1 MKQGYDI
8 LQYRFLSQI
17 QEEEDFD
24 ISALDLDAFGD
35 DQPEKEPAYFTGH
48 TQEAQTWQLSKDK
61 VPKNPNSVATTVAQK
76 LEESGKDIS
85 GLFKFAEDS
94 HETISEKPQISPL
107 QVPVGTPQTQTSWG
121 DLGLCRPVL
130 KAISNVLKFPNP
142 TPIQV
147 DTIPAAISGK
157 DILAAAATGSGK
169 TAAFLLPII
178 ERLMMSANVAAR
190 RKDKETGRITGGRPS
205 TRAVILLPTREL
217 AVQCWSMFKALT
229 TFVPITSA
237 FIVGGFDSRSQQSDL
252 SKSPDVVLATPGR
265 LLDHLLNSQGVHF
278 DNVDMIVLDEA
289 DRLLD
294 LGFADAIKE
303 IMKCIPKKRISM
315 KPGKQAG
322 GAKGPCQTS
331 LFSATLSGSVKD
343 LASTILSD
351 AFTVR
356 VNESATIVTSLT
368 QEFMKIPREECREAA
383 FFSLLETAIHT
394 ESPKSRVHG
403 RVIVF
408 FREKREAHR
417 MAVIAQAF
425 GLSLTELNGNMNQAE
440 RLAAIADFQSGEKRY
455 LFATD
460 IAARGLDLP
469 DVEVVVNFNLPHAAD
484 AETRYIHRVGRTA
497 RMGRPG
503 LSITLYTA
511 EEYPVVKKIVKKAV
525 EKTARER
532 VFERKTDPASLL
544 TWIRRLDACRG
555 LLRDIEAKE
564 KIEQEIFVSAQ
575 QLSKAENVVKHERN
589 IARRPRKEWIMK

>member
-1 MKQGYDI
+1 MVS
-8 LQYRFLSQI
+8 YRVARKFSQNDDD
-17 QEEEDFD
+17 DFD
-24 ISALDLDAFGD
+24 ISALELDSFGETAID
-35 DQPEKEPAYFTGH
+35 GEMSESKDSPGD
-48 TQEAQTWQLSKDK
+48 AQTWQLSRDK
-61 VPKNPNSVATTVAQK
+61 VPKNPNSVATSVAQK
-76 LEESGKDIS
+76 LAEFSQGVQELFSFPTDATIESVQKSLI
-85 GLFKFAEDS
+85 
-94 HETISEKPQISPL
+94 
-107 QVPVGTPQTQTSWG
+107 VPQTATATPPQSHTSWG
-121 DLGLCRPVL
+121 DLGLSRPVL

-178 ERLMMSANVAAR
+178 ERLLMSANVSSR
-190 RKDKETGRITGGRPS
+190 RKDKETGRISGGRPS

-217 AVQCWSMFKALT
+217 AVQCWSMFKALA

-237 FIVGGFDSRSQQSDL
+237 FIVGGFDSRSQQNDL
-252 SKSPDVVLATPGR
+252 SKSPDVILATPGR
-265 LLDHLLNSQGVHF
+265 LLDHLLNSQGIHF

-294 LGFADAIKE
+294 LGFSDAIME
-303 IMKCIPKKRISM
+303 IMKCIPKKRINF
-315 KPGKQAG
+315 KQGKHTG

-331 LFSATLSGSVKD
+331 LFSATLSCNVKD
-343 LASTILSD
+343 LASTILND

-356 VNESATIVTSLT
+356 VHESAKIVTSLT
-368 QEFMKIPREECREAA
+368 QEFMKIPKEDCREAA

-394 ESPKSRVHG
+394 ECPDKRVKG
-403 RVIVF
+403 RVIAF
-408 FREKREAHR
+408 FKEKKEAHK
-417 MAVIAQAF
+417 MAVLAQAF

-511 EEYPVVKKIVKKAV
+511 EEYPLVKKIIKKAV
-525 EKTARER
+525 EKTDRQR
-532 VFERKTDPASLL
+532 VFERKADPSSLL
-544 TWIRRLDACRG
+544 TWIRRLDACKG

-575 QLSKAENVVKHERN
+575 QLNKAENVIKHERN
-589 IARRPRKEWIMK
+589 IARRPKKGWIKK